1 MAAAA
6 RNAALALELRTLL
19 AWPPPPPPPDWQ
31 SWLADSHVIHDR
43 AAFLVVR
50 FRKARRAQRKTPL
63 ALVSASPQRRAAA
76 SHAYAPRS
84 APGPCRALS
93 SPAPPA

>member
-50 FRKARRAQRKTPL
+50 CSRAAQAAQTPAL
-63 ALVSASPQRRAAA
+63 ASASP
-76 SHAYAPRS
+76 
-84 APGPCRALS
+84 RAL
-93 SPAPPA
+93 ARAI